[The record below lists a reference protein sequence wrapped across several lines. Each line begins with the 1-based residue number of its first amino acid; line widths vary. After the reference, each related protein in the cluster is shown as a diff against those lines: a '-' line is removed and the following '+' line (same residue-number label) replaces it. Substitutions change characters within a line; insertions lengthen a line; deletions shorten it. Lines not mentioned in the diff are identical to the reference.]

1 MGPGMGMGPGP
12 GGRGHYEHE
21 KVPKPTSL
29 RDVPRFLRELLGGFC
44 GRMLYIF
51 QLVWESAPWILF
63 VMLFMALF
71 NGIMPLVG
79 SYLSKDVINSLQ
91 MALEERLGGSTPDFR
106 PIMMTLVWL
115 FTYRIANQIVTRVN
129 TVVTRISGELVVNHI
144 KVKIM
149 EKAKELDMA
158 SFDMPE
164 FYERLENA
172 NREAGNRPVQ
182 ILSATFEIVSNLVSL
197 ISYIIVLGAI
207 SPIAPVIMVVVS
219 VPSAIINFVYRRKT
233 FSYMRFRSKDRR
245 QMNYYSG
252 LMVNKDM
259 VKEIRLFGLADTF
272 IGRYKQ
278 VFAHY
283 FAGLRKIIVD
293 EHLWHIATAVLQ
305 AVVNCFFFIF
315 IALRVFEGELLIG
328 DYSFYTGALTS
339 ISSGV
344 ASLISISATIYEG
357 TLFIDNLIAFM
368 KEEQTILPRLEAP
381 AHVDHGAPHTI
392 EFRDVS
398 FRYPGT
404 DRDVIQHLNL
414 TIKPGETVVIV
425 GLNGAGKT
433 TLIKLLTRLYDPTEG
448 EILLDGRDLRDY
460 DVADLYSMFGIIFQD
475 FGRYAVTVSENIAF
489 GNIRRQMDE
498 NDIHAAACQSK
509 ADEYIQKLP
518 EGYETPLMRIFEQNG
533 LELSGGQW
541 QKLAIARA
549 FYADSDVLI
558 LDEPTASLDPMAEQ
572 EIFNQF
578 DTLRAGKTTI
588 FVSHRLS
595 SATVASKVVVLEYGR
610 IIEEGNHYDLMEQ
623 HGRYYELFSTQA
635 KRYVEG
641 SAERGPD
648 HGHEHDRDNRHAPD
662 GELQHAGPR
671 GPRGPRKPRENTE
684 FGE

>member
-1 MGPGMGMGPGP
+1 MGPGMGFGPP
-12 GGRGHYEHE
+12 GKHYEHE

-29 RDVPRFLRELLGGFC
+29 RDVPRYLRELLGGFFS
-44 GRMLYIF
+44 RMLYVF
-51 QLVWESAPWILF
+51 KLVWESAPWILF
-63 VMLFMALF
+63 IMMFMALF

-79 SYLSKDVINSLQ
+79 SYLSKDVINGLQ
-91 MALEERLGGSTPDFR
+91 LALEERLGGNTPDFR
-106 PIMMTLVWL
+106 PIMMTLIWL

-129 TVVTRISGELVVNHI
+129 TAVTRISGEVVVNHI
-144 KVKIM
+144 KVMIM
-149 EKAKELDMA
+149 EKAKTLDMA
-158 SFDMPE
+158 SFDMPA

-172 NREAGNRPVQ
+172 NREAGNRPIQV
-182 ILSATFEIVSNLVSL
+182 LSSTFEIISHTVSV

-207 SPIAPVIMVVVS
+207 SPIAPVVMIAVS
-219 VPSAIINFVYRRKT
+219 VPSAIINFIYRRKHYN
-233 FSYMRFRSKDRR
+233 YMRFRSKDRR

-252 LMVNKDM
+252 LLVNKDI
-259 VKEIRLFGLADTF
+259 VKEIRLLDLSDTF
-272 IGRYKQ
+272 IGRYKA
-278 VFAHY
+278 VFKHY
-283 FAGLRKIIVD
+283 FAGLRKLIVT
-293 EHLWHIATAVLQ
+293 EHAWHVATSVLH
-305 AVVNCFFFIF
+305 AVVNCVFFLM
-315 IALRVFEGELLIG
+315 IAQRVFTGELLIG

-381 AHVDHGAPHTI
+381 IHVDHGAPHTI

-404 DRDVIQHLNL
+404 ERDVIQHLNL
-414 TIKPGETVVIV
+414 TINPGETVVIV

-448 EILLDGRDLRDY
+448 QILLDGRDLRDY
-460 DVADLYSMFGIIFQD
+460 DVKDLYSMFGIIFQD
-475 FGRYAVTVSENIAF
+475 FGRYAVTVSENVAF
-489 GNIRRQMDE
+489 GNIRREMDE
-498 NDIHAAACQSK
+498 QAVRAAAVQAK
-509 ADEYIQKLP
+509 ADEYIQNLP
-518 EGYETPLMRIFEQNG
+518 EGYETPLMRIFEQTG
-533 LELSGGQW
+533 IELSGGQW

-558 LDEPTASLDPMAEQ
+558 LDEPTASLDPLAEQ

-578 DTLRAGKTTI
+578 DTLRRGKTTI

-610 IIEEGNHYDLMEQ
+610 IIEEGNHYDLMQ
-623 HGRYYELFSTQA
+623 KQGRYYELFSTQA

-641 SAERGPD
+641 SAERPEEPAAD
-648 HGHEHDRDNRHAPD
+648 APRPPR
-662 GELQHAGPR
+662 GPR
-671 GPRGPRKPRENTE
+671 GPRGPREHAE
-684 FGE
+684 IHE

>member
-1 MGPGMGMGPGP
+1 M
-12 GGRGHYEHE
+12 
-21 KVPKPTSL
+21 
-29 RDVPRFLRELLGGFC
+29 
-44 GRMLYIF
+44 
-51 QLVWESAPWILF
+51 
-63 VMLFMALF
+63 
-71 NGIMPLVG
+71 
-79 SYLSKDVINSLQ
+79 
-91 MALEERLGGSTPDFR
+91 
-106 PIMMTLVWL
+106 
-115 FTYRIANQIVTRVN
+115 
-129 TVVTRISGELVVNHI
+129 
-144 KVKIM
+144 
-149 EKAKELDMA
+149 
-158 SFDMPE
+158 
-164 FYERLENA
+164 
-172 NREAGNRPVQ
+172 
-182 ILSATFEIVSNLVSL
+182 
-197 ISYIIVLGAI
+197 
-207 SPIAPVIMVVVS
+207 
-219 VPSAIINFVYRRKT
+219 
-233 FSYMRFRSKDRR
+233 
-245 QMNYYSG
+245 
-252 LMVNKDM
+252 
-259 VKEIRLFGLADTF
+259 
-272 IGRYKQ
+272 
-278 VFAHY
+278 
-283 FAGLRKIIVD
+283 
-293 EHLWHIATAVLQ
+293 
-305 AVVNCFFFIF
+305 
-315 IALRVFEGELLIG
+315 
-328 DYSFYTGALTS
+328 
-339 ISSGV
+339 
-344 ASLISISATIYEG
+344 
-357 TLFIDNLIAFM
+357 
-368 KEEQTILPRLEAP
+368 
-381 AHVDHGAPHTI
+381 
-392 EFRDVS
+392 
-398 FRYPGT
+398 
-404 DRDVIQHLNL
+404 IQHLNL

-641 SAERGPD
+641 SAERGP
-648 HGHEHDRDNRHAPD
+648 EHDRDNRHAPD

>member
-1 MGPGMGMGPGP
+1 M
-12 GGRGHYEHE
+12 GGRHYEHAT
-21 KVPKPTSL
+21 VPKPTSL
-29 RDVPRFLRELLGGFC
+29 RDVPRYLHELIGGFS
-44 GRMLYIF
+44 GRMLYVF
-51 QLVWESAPWILF
+51 RLVWEAAPWILF
-63 VMLFMALF
+63 LMMFMALF
-71 NGIMPLVG
+71 NGIMPLIG
-79 SYLSKDVINSLQ
+79 SYLSKDVINGLQ
-91 MALEERLGGSTPDFR
+91 MALEERLGGHMPDFR
-106 PIMMTLVWL
+106 PIMFALVYL
-115 FTYRIANQIVTRVN
+115 FLYRIINQ
-129 TVVTRISGELVVNHI
+129 VVSQINGVITRISGELVVNHI

-149 EKAKELDMA
+149 EKAKTLDLA

-172 NREAGNRPVQ
+172 NREAGNRPIQ
-182 ILSATFEIVSNLVSL
+182 ILSSTFDIISKIVSL
-197 ISYIIVLGAI
+197 ISYIVVLGAI
-207 SPIAPVIMVVVS
+207 SPFAPIVMIAVS
-219 VPSAIINFVYRRKT
+219 IPSAIINFTYRRKT
-233 FSYMRFRSKDRR
+233 FTYMRYRSKDRR

-259 VKEIRLFGLADTF
+259 VKEIRLFGLSDTF
-272 IGRYKQ
+272 IGRFKE

-283 FAGLRKIIVD
+283 FAGMRKLIVN
-293 EHLWHIATAVLQ
+293 EHIWHIAMAMLH
-305 AVVNCFFFIF
+305 AVVNCCFFLF
-315 IALRVFEGELLIG
+315 IAQKVFAGELLIG

-344 ASLISISATIYEG
+344 SALISISATIYEG

-368 KEEQTILPRLEAP
+368 DEEQTIIPRLSAGTKP
-381 AHVDHGAPHTI
+381 AKVKHGEPHTI

-404 DRDVIQHLNL
+404 ERDVLKHLNL
-414 TIKPGETVVIV
+414 TFNPGETVVIV

-448 EILLDGRDLRDY
+448 MILLDGRDLREY
-460 DVADLYSMFGIIFQD
+460 DVSDLYSMYGIIFQD

-489 GNIRRQMDE
+489 GNIRRALDE
-498 NDIHAAACQSK
+498 EAVHAAARQSN
-509 ADEYIQKLP
+509 AEDYISRLP
-518 EGYETPLMRIFEQNG
+518 EGYETPLMRIFEPTG

-578 DTLRAGKTTI
+578 DTLRRGKTTI

-595 SATVASKVVVLEYGR
+595 SATVASKIIVLEYGQ
-610 IIEEGNHYDLMEQ
+610 IIEEGSHFTLMEKR
-623 HGRYYELFSTQA
+623 GRYYELFSTQA

-641 SAERGPD
+641 SVRERVSGKPSVKAHKHAEM
-648 HGHEHDRDNRHAPD
+648 
-662 GELQHAGPR
+662 
-671 GPRGPRKPRENTE
+671 TE
-684 FGE
+684 